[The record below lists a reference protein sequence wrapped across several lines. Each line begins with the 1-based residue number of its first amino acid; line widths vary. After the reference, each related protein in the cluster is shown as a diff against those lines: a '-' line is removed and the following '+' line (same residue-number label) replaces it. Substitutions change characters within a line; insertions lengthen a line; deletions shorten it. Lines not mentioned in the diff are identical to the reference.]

1 LAQTACSV
9 YEIGDGDHS
18 VLDAEQGEHMA
29 VYYRYHEDG
38 CVEKYASSFAE
49 WLERLPKFLK
59 GK

>member
-1 LAQTACSV
+1 
-9 YEIGDGDHS
+9 
-18 VLDAEQGEHMA
+18 MA